1 MSHRPNHPQTPT
13 VVSQSASGS
22 PPKLLDQV
30 KQAIQTRHYS
40 PRTEE
45 AYVYWMRRYIL
56 FHGKQHPSTL
66 GAPDLSRFLTWLAV
80 ERQVSASTQNQAL
93 SAVLFLYKHV
103 LAIDIGAVP
112 SVVRARTPERLPVV
126 LSREEV
132 AAILKQLT
140 GTMRLIVMLLYGSGV
155 RIEECVDLR
164 VKDLDFDRQQII
176 VRQGK
181 GRKDRVTM
189 LPSAAREALTKHL
202 EEVRRIH
209 ERDLAKGFGRVVLP
223 FALDRK
229 FPNAPTEWRWQFAF
243 PAARICRDPRFGP
256 PSRYHLHESVVQ
268 KAMAEATRRA
278 GITKRVSPHVMRHS
292 FATELLENGYDIRT
306 VQELLGHRDVSTTM
320 IYLHVMRKGALG
332 VKSPMDRL

>member
-1 MSHRPNHPQTPT
+1 M
-13 VVSQSASGS
+13 
-22 PPKLLDQV
+22 
-30 KQAIQTRHYS
+30 
-40 PRTEE
+40 
-45 AYVYWMRRYIL
+45 
-56 FHGKQHPSTL
+56 
-66 GAPDLSRFLTWLAV
+66 
-80 ERQVSASTQNQAL
+80 
-93 SAVLFLYKHV
+93 
-103 LAIDIGAVP
+103 
-112 SVVRARTPERLPVV
+112 V

-140 GTMRLIVMLLYGSGV
+140 GTMRLIVMLLYGTGV

-164 VKDLDFDRQQII
+164 VKDLDFDRHQVI
-176 VRQGK
+176 VRHGK

-202 EEVRRIH
+202 VDVRRIH
-209 ERDLAKGFGRVVLP
+209 QDDLARGFGRVVMP

-229 FPNAPTEWRWQFAF
+229 FPNAPAEWRWQFVF
-243 PAARICRDPRFGP
+243 PASRICRDPRFGP

-268 KAMAEATRRA
+268 KALADAARRA

-292 FATELLENGYDIRT
+292 FATSLLEDGYDIRT

-320 IYLHVMRKGALG
+320 IYLHVMRRGALG

>member
-1 MSHRPNHPQTPT
+1 MCETASARFCKDLWARPRVHG
-13 VVSQSASGS
+13 SGS
-22 PPKLLDQV
+22 V
-30 KQAIQTRHYS
+30 HG
-40 PRTEE
+40 
-45 AYVYWMRRYIL
+45 L
-56 FHGKQHPSTL
+56 F
-66 GAPDLSRFLTWLAV
+66 A
-80 ERQVSASTQNQAL
+80 VSASTQNQAL

-112 SVVRARTPERLPVV
+112 PVVRARTPERLPVV
-126 LSREEV
+126 LSLEEV

-140 GTMRLIVMLLYGSGV
+140 GTMRLIVMLLYGTGV

-164 VKDLDFDRQQII
+164 VKDLDFDRHQVI

-202 EEVRRIH
+202 EDVRRMH

-229 FPNAPTEWRWQFAF
+229 FPNAPTEWRWQFVF
-243 PAARICRDPRFGP
+243 PAGRLCRDPRFGP

-306 VQELLGHRDVSTTM
+306 GQELLGPRDVSMLPLTKKRGN
-320 IYLHVMRKGALG
+320 L
-332 VKSPMDRL
+332 DRGRRPWWAGHRARPVTDAICG